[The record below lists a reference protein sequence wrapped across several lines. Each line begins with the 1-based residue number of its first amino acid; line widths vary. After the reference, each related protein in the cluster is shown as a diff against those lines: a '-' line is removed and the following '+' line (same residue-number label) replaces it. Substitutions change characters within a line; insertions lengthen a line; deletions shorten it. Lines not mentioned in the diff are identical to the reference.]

1 MTYYIYIL
9 ASQRNGTLYI
19 GVTNN
24 LLNRVKQHREK
35 KNQGF
40 TKRYHVNMLVYYEE
54 FQYIYDALARE
65 KQLKNWRRLWKLDLI
80 EQYNP
85 GWHDLYEIFTG
96 S

>member
-24 LLNRVKQHREK
+24 LLERVKQHKEK
-35 KNQGF
+35 KNNGF
-40 TKRYHVNMLVYYEE
+40 TKRYDVNMLVYYEE

-65 KQLKNWRRLWKLDLI
+65 KQLKNWRRPWKLDLI
-80 EQYNP
+80 EQQNP
-85 GWHDLYEIFTG
+85 EWQAVAF